1 MMSLSPNL
9 PPDKLREMLR
19 IRRFEERASAD
30 YLAGK
35 IYGVVHCYIGEEA
48 VAVGV
53 CSTLKRDDRIIS
65 THRGHGHCI
74 AKGADLNRMMAE
86 LYGRQTGYCKGKGG
100 SMHIADFDIGMLG
113 ANGIVAGGISIIT
126 GAGLAAQMEGKG
138 GVAVSFF
145 GDGAS
150 NAGPFHECL
159 NIAAAWKL
167 PMIYVCENNMYAA
180 QTAAAVTHSLSDVA
194 ARAAGYGI
202 PGVVVDGNDIFAVYQ
217 ATNRAVERAR
227 AGEGPTLIEC
237 KTYRWRAHTERRGQP
252 DPRDPAEIAAW
263 KGRDPITR
271 LERQLRDQGYLDDAE
286 LRSMEGDV
294 MRVLKPLSPSP
305 RRAPSRCPSRRPTMC
320 LRPEARRRRC
330 ESSHITRPRSKP
342 SPRRC
347 GATPRSFT
355 CRPTRCRRCLTNS
368 GRGGSRRR
376 RSRKPPLP
384 ASASERPG
392 AVSARSST
400 GAR

>member
-9 PPDKLREMLR
+9 PPDKQREMLR
-19 IRRFEERASAD
+19 QMLMIRRFEERASAD

-180 QTAAAVTHSLSDVA
+180 QTAAAVTHALSDVA
-194 ARAAGYGI
+194 AKAAGYGI
-202 PGVVVDGNDIFAVYQ
+202 PGVVVDGNDIFADYQ

-252 DPRDPAEIAAW
+252 DPRDPAEIEAW

-271 LERQLRDQGYLDDAE
+271 LERQLRDQGHLDDAG

-294 MRVLKPLSPSP
+294 MRVLEAAVTFAEASP
-305 RRAPSRCPSRRPTMC
+305 
-320 LRPEARRRRC
+320 
-330 ESSHITRPRSKP
+330 
-342 SPRRC
+342 
-347 GATPRSFT
+347 F
-355 CRPTRCRRCLTNS
+355 
-368 GRGGSRRR
+368 
-376 RSRKPPLP
+376 PLP
-384 ASASERPG
+384 EQATDDVFA
-392 AVSARSST
+392 A
-400 GAR
+400 

>member
-1 MMSLSPNL
+1 MSMSLSPNL
-9 PPDKLREMLR
+9 PPDTQRAMLR
-19 IRRFEERASAD
+19 QMLTIRRFEERASAD
-30 YLAGK
+30 YHAGK

-53 CSTLKRDDRIIS
+53 CTALDRGDRIIS

-159 NIAAAWKL
+159 NIAATWKL
-167 PMIYVCENNMYAA
+167 PMLYVCENNMYAA
-180 QTAAAVTHSLSDVA
+180 QTSATATHALPDVA

-202 PGVVVDGNDIFAVYQ
+202 PGIVVDGNDIVAVHQ
-217 ATNRAVERAR
+217 AAIRAVDRAR
-227 AGEGPTLIEC
+227 SGGGPTLIEC
-237 KTYRWRAHTERRGQP
+237 KTYRQRAHTERKGQP
-252 DPRDPAEIAAW
+252 DPRDKAEVATW
-263 KGRDPITR
+263 TQKDPIAL
-271 LERQLRDQGYLDDAE
+271 LERQMRDQGDLDDAGLQTIE
-286 LRSMEGDV
+286 REV
-294 MRVLKPLSPSP
+294 MAALEAAVAFAEASP
-305 RRAPSRCPSRRPTMC
+305 
-320 LRPEARRRRC
+320 
-330 ESSHITRPRSKP
+330 
-342 SPRRC
+342 
-347 GATPRSFT
+347 F
-355 CRPTRCRRCLTNS
+355 
-368 GRGGSRRR
+368 
-376 RSRKPPLP
+376 PLP
-384 ASASERPG
+384 EQATDDVFA
-392 AVSARSST
+392 A
-400 GAR
+400 